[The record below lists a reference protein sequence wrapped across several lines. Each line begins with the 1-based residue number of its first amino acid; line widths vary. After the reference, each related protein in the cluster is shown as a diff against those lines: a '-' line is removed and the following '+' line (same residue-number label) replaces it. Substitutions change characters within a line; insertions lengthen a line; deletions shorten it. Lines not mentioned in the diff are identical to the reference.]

1 MQSTINAIL
10 APFQAKGIDAGC
22 EFNGR
27 YWEVWIGDCA
37 GGRADGVALARE
49 LAEYQMRL
57 KRPRTVYAPEP
68 DVMARYTKEPEPV
81 QVGHKEE
88 PQDLEI
94 PRFLAPSPEA
104 TVPTDLQA
112 LVEPG
117 ETTRGT
123 QERLW
128 KLYLELQGKLML
140 GLASTEE
147 IGLHTI
153 LHGHLHWLAPPLE
166 GET

>member
-1 MQSTINAIL
+1 MRESSQ
-10 APFQAKGIDAGC
+10 IDAVLEPFRAAGFDAGH
-22 EFNGR
+22 ERIGHL
-27 YWEVWIGDCA
+27 WQVWICGHGISKG
-37 GGRADGVALARE
+37 GGREDGIGLARE
-49 LAEYQMRL
+49 LAASI
-57 KRPRTVYAPEP
+57 KPAAPPPAPKEP
-68 DVMARYTKEPEPV
+68 DPV
-81 QVGHKEE
+81 QVGHMDE
-88 PQDLEI
+88 PADLEI

>member
-1 MQSTINAIL
+1 MKEQIDAIL
-10 APFQAKGIDAGC
+10 APARSAGLKVTVDK
-22 EFNGR
+22 NKR
-27 YWEVWIGDCA
+27 YWAINVNGHA
-37 GGRADGVALARE
+37 GARPDGISLAAE
-49 LAEYQMRL
+49 LMQDAI
-57 KRPRTVYAPEP
+57 KPVKPAPIP
-68 DVMARYTKEPEPV
+68 KEPEPV

-88 PQDLEI
+88 PADLEI

-123 QERLW
+123 QARLW

-140 GLASTEE
+140 NLASPEE
-147 IGLHTI
+147 TRLHES
-153 LHGHLHWLAPPLE
+153 LHKYLNWLAEADERKL
-166 GET
+166 

>member
-1 MQSTINAIL
+1 MREQIDAIL
-10 APFQAKGIDAGC
+10 APARAAGLKITVDK
-22 EFNGR
+22 NKR
-27 YWEVWIGDCA
+27 YWAINVNGHA
-37 GGRADGVALARE
+37 GARPDGISLATE
-49 LAEYQMRL
+49 LMQDAI
-57 KRPRTVYAPEP
+57 KPPAAPKP
-68 DVMARYTKEPEPV
+68 VPAPKEPEPV

-88 PQDLEI
+88 PEDLEI